1 MRILIVE
8 DDADFRETLKNV
20 LKAEGFVVDTASDG
34 ESGSYI
40 ARTHS
45 YSLIIL
51 DYILPYKNGEQVCKE
66 IRAAGSSVPVIISSV
81 RTEVDDKISLLNS
94 GADDYICKPYA
105 LGELVARIRA
115 LIKRPYKIVD
125 SILRLDDLTIDTSS
139 QEVTRSGE
147 RIYLTRK
154 EYMLLECMT
163 RNCGKVVTRAEIME
177 EVWNNETNPF
187 TNSIEAHIRN
197 LRKKL
202 EKGSGRKIIH
212 TYPGRGYK
220 VDRAK

>member
-1 MRILIVE
+1 M
-8 DDADFRETLKNV
+8 RETIKSV
-20 LKAEGFVVDTASDG
+20 LESESYIVDTASDG

-40 ARTHS
+40 ARTNK

-51 DYILPYKNGEQVCKE
+51 DNILPHKTGAEVCRD
-66 IRAAGSSVPVIISSV
+66 IRESGSTVPILIISV
-81 RTEVDDKISLLNS
+81 RNDSHEKVSLLNS
-94 GADDYICKPYA
+94 GADDYLAKPFD

-115 LIKRPYKIVD
+115 LIKRPYNIQNP
-125 SILRLDDLTIDTSS
+125 ILQLDDLTINTSTK
-139 QEVTRSGE
+139 EVIREGE

-163 RNCGKVVTRAEIME
+163 RRCGQVVTRAEIME
-177 EVWNNETNPF
+177 EVWNHETDPF

-197 LRKKL
+197 LRKKIDKNK
-202 EKGSGRKIIH
+202 ERKIIH

-220 VDRAK
+220 IDRSK